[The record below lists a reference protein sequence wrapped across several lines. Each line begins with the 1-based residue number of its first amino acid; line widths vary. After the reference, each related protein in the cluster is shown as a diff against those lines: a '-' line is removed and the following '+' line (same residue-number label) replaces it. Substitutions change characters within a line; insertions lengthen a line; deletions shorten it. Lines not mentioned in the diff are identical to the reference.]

1 MTAILAKK
9 PAHASRLK
17 WQVYLALEDPFRA
30 WPVARFCGVGL
41 IVLIV
46 LNAFLVG
53 VTDQEVPPDLQGL
66 VFGFGVASTVVFG
79 IEYGCRIWVADLA
92 YPHMRAFRA
101 RLRYM
106 LSLMGIIDLLAVVP
120 AVVFYLV
127 PASAAPRDAVR
138 IIRLVRLIK
147 LSRYMLGLQSIA
159 RVFVKRR
166 QEIIAAFMILA
177 LLTVASSVLMYD
189 AEHAV
194 QPDQFDSVLT
204 GLYWAMTTITTTGYG
219 DLAPITPVGRL
230 LAFVIMVLAIGA
242 VAIPAGIFSAGFIE
256 EFRTQRHH
264 HSGHGKGGAAAGS
277 AAGASSSRADEEF
290 YRARETFDEFAAA
303 SPAIPFVHAPAEAI
317 AEGAEGGGEGAVALD
332 GRGAEGPAESAA
344 PGGEGAVGAQGSPAS
359 RNSQGGRP

>member
-1 MTAILAKK
+1 MPAILAKK
-9 PAHASRLK
+9 PAHVSRQK

-30 WPVARFCGVGL
+30 WPIARFCGVGL

-53 VTDQEVPPDLQGL
+53 VTNQEVPSDLQGL
-66 VFGFGVASTVVFG
+66 VFWFGVASTVVFAV
-79 IEYGCRIWVADLA
+79 EYACRIWVADLM
-92 YPHMRAFRA
+92 YPHTRPFRA

-106 LSLMGIIDLLAVVP
+106 LSLMGLIDLLAVVP
-120 AVVFYLV
+120 ALVLYLV
-127 PASAAPRDAVR
+127 PGSAAPRDAVR

-189 AEHAV
+189 AEHAA
-194 QPDQFDSVLT
+194 QPDRFDSVLT

-219 DLAPITPVGRL
+219 DLVPITPVGRL

-264 HSGHGKGGAAAGS
+264 RGTAHAHEAAAGTTS
-277 AAGASSSRADEEF
+277 AAARGAEGARGAEEAEGSGGKAAGAAHPDAEF
-290 YRARETFDEFAAA
+290 YAARETFGEFAAA
-303 SPAIPFVHAPAEAI
+303 SPAIPFVHGDGKPGE
-317 AEGAEGGGEGAVALD
+317 EGEG
-332 GRGAEGPAESAA
+332 E
-344 PGGEGAVGAQGSPAS
+344 AS
-359 RNSQGGRP
+359 